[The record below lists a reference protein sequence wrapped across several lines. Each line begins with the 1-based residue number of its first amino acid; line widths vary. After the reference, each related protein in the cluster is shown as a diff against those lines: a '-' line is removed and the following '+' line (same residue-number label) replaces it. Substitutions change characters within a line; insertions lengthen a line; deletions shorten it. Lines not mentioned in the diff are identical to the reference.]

1 MKVFDVAVVG
11 LGAMGS
17 AAVWHLAR
25 RGQRVIGLDRFAPG
39 HERGSSHGATRIIR
53 LGYFEHPGYVPLVR
67 RAYRLWNELEAAAGC
82 SLLEVTGIA
91 EIGPPGGTL
100 VTGTLAAAQAHDLPH
115 TVLAAS
121 DLMRRFPGFRVP
133 ADYVAVVQQ
142 DGGLLRPEPAIAAL
156 LRLAKAA
163 GAELRAPERVQALEP
178 RAAGVRIVTEH
189 GSIEAGTVVVAAGPW
204 VTTLLPDLRARLRVT
219 RQVTAW
225 FDPLDPALFRT
236 PLFPVFILES
246 RHGLHYG
253 FPVDAN
259 GVKVGKHY
267 HRDEAVDPDTYD
279 RSVSAQDEAVIRAAL
294 ADHLPAVNN
303 RMRMAQTCL
312 YTMTPDGHFLIDRIV
327 SPHILLV
334 SACSGHGFK
343 FAPVIGEIVADLV
356 IGATTAHDI
365 ARFRLDR
372 FERGVGPQNMV
383 IRS

>member
-25 RGQRVIGLDRFAPG
+25 RGQRVVGLDRFAPG

-53 LGYFEHPGYVPLVR
+53 LGYFEHPAYVPLLR
-67 RAYRLWNELEAAAGC
+67 RAYKLWKELETASGC

-91 EIGPPGGTL
+91 EIGPPTGSL
-100 VTGTLAAAQAHDLPH
+100 VTGTLATAQAHDLPH

-133 ADYVAVVQQ
+133 ADYVAVVQE
-142 DGGLLRPEPAIAAL
+142 DGGLLKPEPAIAAL

-163 GAELRAPERVQALEP
+163 GAELLPGQRVQAVEP
-178 RAAGVRIVTEH
+178 QPTGVRIVTDH
-189 GSIEAGTVVVAAGPW
+189 RTIEASTAVVAAGPW
-204 VTTLLPDLRARLRVT
+204 VATLLPDLRARLRVT
-219 RQVTAW
+219 RQVMAW

-236 PLFPVFILES
+236 PPFPVFILES

-253 FPVDAN
+253 FPVDAY

-267 HRDEAVDPDTYD
+267 HCDETVDPDNYD
-279 RSVSAQDEAVIRAAL
+279 RSVSARDEAVIRAAL
-294 ADHLPAVNN
+294 ADHLPAANN

-312 YTMTPDGHFLIDRIV
+312 YTMAPDGHFLIDWIV
-327 SPHILLV
+327 SPRILVV

-343 FAPVIGEIVADLV
+343 FAPVIGEIAADLA
-356 IGATTAHDI
+356 IQATTGHDI

-372 FERGVGPQNMV
+372 FERGVGSQT
-383 IRS
+383 

>member
-1 MKVFDVAVVG
+1 MKVFDIAVVG

-25 RGQRVIGLDRFAPG
+25 RGQRVVGLDRFVPG

-53 LGYFEHPGYVPLVR
+53 LGYFEDPAYVPLVR
-67 RAYRLWNELEAAAGC
+67 RAYKLWKELEGATGC
-82 SLLEVTGIA
+82 NLLDVTGIA
-91 EIGPPGGTL
+91 EIGPPHGAL

-133 ADYVAVVQQ
+133 ADYVAVVQP
-142 DGGLLRPEPAIAAL
+142 DGGVLRPEPAISAL
-156 LRLAKAA
+156 LGLAQAA
-163 GAELRAPERVQALEP
+163 GAELRTGQRVLALEA
-178 RAAGVRIVTEH
+178 RTAGVRIVTDH
-189 GSIEAGTVVVAAGPW
+189 GNIEVGTAVVAAGPW

-219 RQVTAW
+219 RQVMAW
-225 FDPLDPALFRT
+225 FEPSEAALFS
-236 PLFPVFILES
+236 PPQFPVFILES
-246 RHGLHYG
+246 RHGMHYG
-253 FPVDAN
+253 FPVDPF

-267 HRDEAVDPDTYD
+267 HRDETVDPETYD

-312 YTMTPDGHFLIDRIV
+312 YTMTPDGHFLIDWV
-327 SPHILLV
+327 GSPHIILV

-343 FAPVIGEIVADLV
+343 FAPVIGEIVADL
-356 IGATTAHDI
+356 ATESATAHDI
-365 ARFRLDR
+365 ARFRLER
-372 FERGVGPQNMV
+372 FEGGVGSQG
-383 IRS
+383 

>member
-25 RGQRVIGLDRFAPG
+25 RGHRVVGLDRFAPG
-39 HERGSSHGATRIIR
+39 HEHGSSHGATRIIR
-53 LGYFEHPGYVPLVR
+53 LGYFEHPAYVPLLR
-67 RAYRLWNELEAAAGC
+67 RAYKLWNDLETSSGC
-82 SLLEVTGIA
+82 RLLEVTGIA
-91 EIGPPGGTL
+91 EIGPPTGSL
-100 VTGTLAAAQAHDLPH
+100 VAGTLAAAQAHDLRH
-115 TVLAAS
+115 TVLAAP

-133 ADYVAVVQQ
+133 ADYVAVVQE
-142 DGGLLRPEPAIAAL
+142 DGGLLKPEPAIAAL

-163 GAELRAPERVQALEP
+163 GAELRTGQRVQAIEP
-178 RAAGVRIVTEH
+178 QPTGVRIVTDH
-189 GSIEAGTVVVAAGPW
+189 GSIEARSAVVAAGPW
-204 VTTLLPDLRARLRVT
+204 VATLLPDLRARLRVT
-219 RQVTAW
+219 RQVMAW
-225 FDPLDPALFRT
+225 FEPFDPALFRT
-236 PLFPVFILES
+236 PPFPVFILES

-253 FPVDAN
+253 FPVDAY

-267 HRDEAVDPDTYD
+267 HRDETVDPDTYD

-312 YTMTPDGHFLIDRIV
+312 YTMTPDGHFLIDWIASSRILV
-327 SPHILLV
+327 V

-343 FAPVIGEIVADLV
+343 FAPVIGEIAADLA
-356 IGATTAHDI
+356 IQATTAHDI

-372 FERGVGPQNMV
+372 FERSVGSQT
-383 IRS
+383 